1 MRSLIR
7 LFGVALPAVTTGAI
21 VLVVFADVIA
31 RNFFHAPIPWAHD
44 LAVVMMAVTVWF
56 GLAGACMSDQMFGIA
71 TVVKR
76 AVEICA

>member
-31 RNFFHAPIPWAHD
+31 RNFFQAPIPWAHD
-44 LAVVMMAVTVWF
+44 LAVVMMAVTV
-56 GLAGACMSDQMFGIA
+56 
-71 TVVKR
+71 
-76 AVEICA
+76 